1 MITYEI
7 EVAKIDDVNLAK
19 DGATASPGD
28 DSEDT
33 LENGVSFLINRCTF
47 DDLRTIAVISFHG

>member
-19 DGATASPGD
+19 DGATASPGG

-33 LENGVSFLINRCTF
+33 LENGVSFLINRYI
-47 DDLRTIAVISFHG
+47 LMI